1 MTRTM
6 TMYGHMTG
14 LTFAKSGNMVGISD
28 IALIASSKL
37 TNLYGKHTMKVD
49 HITLLVYWKV
59 VQMDHTCM
67 TFMSYIYIY
76 MDQVF
81 ELYPPET

>member
-1 MTRTM
+1 
-6 TMYGHMTG
+6 
-14 LTFAKSGNMVGISD
+14 
-28 IALIASSKL
+28 
-37 TNLYGKHTMKVD
+37 MKVD

-67 TFMSYIYIY
+67 TFMSYIY

-81 ELYPPET
+81 ELYSPETQL

>member
-1 MTRTM
+1 
-6 TMYGHMTG
+6 MYGHMTG
-14 LTFAKSGNMVGISD
+14 LTFAKSGIWWGISD

-67 TFMSYIYIY
+67 TFMSYIY
-76 MDQVF
+76 MDQIF
-81 ELYPPET
+81 ELYSPETQL